1 MENLKIFLIS
11 IFFRRPKKSP
21 KELSSQS
28 SRGKSEA
35 DDGNQNLCFFLLYGI
50 YFIDF
55 PFTSLHNTYCFC
67 TLYKFLVSFQYHREP
82 LQLSD
87 QVRQRSRFATFT
99 PVLCPVSPPDR
110 LSCSWVMIPLM
121 VPHHI
126 YPNSFSAHL
135 RASCSTSLVHVS
147 LNRRTPM

>member
-35 DDGNQNLCFFLLYGI
+35 DDGNQNLHFYLLYNL
-50 YFIDF
+50 FFADF
-55 PFTSLHNTYCFC
+55 PLAYLHNTSCFC
-67 TLYKFLVSFQYHREP
+67 TLYKFLVSFQYHQEP
-82 LQLSD
+82 RKLPD
-87 QVRQRSRFATFT
+87 PEGQRSRFAT
-99 PVLCPVSPPDR
+99 PAPPSRPASAPDR
-110 LSCSWVMIPLM
+110 LSCCRIVIPFM
-121 VPHHI
+121 VLHQI

-135 RASCSTSLVHVS
+135 RASNSTSLVHVVWK
-147 LNRRTPM
+147 LLTPT